1 LRVIDL
7 LQLWASQL
15 TRNVAEC
22 VCELRQRSKKDIR
35 LGLGSYL
42 EDEATQVV
50 VLEQTCRVEKTASK
64 ITDVD
69 GGKRV
74 RGAGVA
80 VMESSDTCTVT

>member
-1 LRVIDL
+1 MSPIAFVSCVNGARRISGLA
-7 LQLWASQL
+7 WAA
-15 TRNVAEC
+15 T
-22 VCELRQRSKKDIR
+22 
-35 LGLGSYL
+35 
-42 EDEATQVV
+42 TQVV